1 MAIPLTCII
10 LDDNYLD
17 RLTIESELEGR
28 DSIRLL
34 GSFASALEAVGPI
47 KKQKPD
53 VLLLDINMPDINGLQ
68 LLKGLETQ
76 APVCIIVSSH
86 PEYALESYEL
96 HVFDYILKPLTTERF
111 NHALKR
117 VREFLAIKQR
127 AEAYVAMIESEKI
140 VFREGHDE
148 IHLTLNDISYLEA
161 FGDYTKIV
169 TPKKD
174 YLTLATLGSFLESL
188 PSEKFVR
195 IHRSY
200 AVAKAKVSLIT
211 RNTIGINDVNLP
223 VGKTYRISLAQIK
236 SLNGNKRS

>member
-1 MAIPLTCII
+1 MSTPLSCVI

-17 RLTIESELEGR
+17 RLAIASELEGR
-28 DSIRLL
+28 DSIRLI
-34 GSFASALEAVGPI
+34 GSFASALEAIGPI
-47 KKQKPD
+47 KKQQPD
-53 VLLLDINMPDINGLQ
+53 LLLLDVNMPDINGLQ
-68 LLKGLETQ
+68 LLKGLGSQ
-76 APVCIIVSSH
+76 APACIIVSSH
-86 PEYALESYEL
+86 PEYALDGFAL
-96 HVFDYILKPLTTERF
+96 NVFDYILKPLTTERF

-117 VREFLAIKQR
+117 LRDFLAMKQR
-127 AEAYVAMIESEKI
+127 AEAYVAMVENEKI
-140 VFREGHDE
+140 VFKEGHDE

-174 YLTLATLGSFLESL
+174 YLTLATLGSFLENL

-211 RNTIGINDVNLP
+211 RNTIGINNVNLP

-236 SLNGNKRS
+236 SLNGNTKS

>member
-10 LDDNYLD
+10 LDDDYLD

-28 DSIRLL
+28 DSIRLI
-34 GSFASALEAVGPI
+34 GSFASALEAIGPI
-47 KKQKPD
+47 KKHRPD
-53 VLLLDINMPDINGLQ
+53 VLLLDVNMPDINGLQ

-76 APVCIIVSSH
+76 APICIVISSH

-96 HVFDYILKPLTTERF
+96 NVFDYILKPLTTERF

-117 VREFLAIKQR
+117 VRDFLAIKQR
-127 AEAYVAMIESEKI
+127 AEAYVAMIENEKI
-140 VFREGHDE
+140 VFKEGHHE
-148 IHLTLNDISYLEA
+148 VHLTLNDISYLEA

-174 YLTLATLGSFLESL
+174 YLTLATLGSFLENL

-200 AVAKAKVSLIT
+200 AVAKAKISLIT

-236 SLNGNKRS
+236 SLNGNTKS